1 MIPVSR
7 THSFLLCLALTAAAV
22 LLPLSPAAAQPDPEP
37 SASRVA
43 DSRLVLDGTSYSS
56 WHAFLRDRALD
67 PEDRRCGTPEPEMRR
82 VLYPAPDGA
91 ELPPPLPGV
100 ATAADCSA
108 GSTNPSSDYDT
119 TFRWVIPVVVHNL
132 LTSDCG
138 TGYLSDSNV
147 QGQID
152 ILNED
157 FQAILGSN
165 GENGNNLEIHFELA
179 TVDPD
184 GSPTSGINR
193 ICDTSWYQ
201 DGDAYY
207 DFLAWDPD
215 RYLNIYTNNAGG
227 FLGYVPFLPA
237 DAGGAFVGNNTDRV
251 VILHTAFGPDAPLVP
266 YNLGRTATHEVGHYL
281 GLEHTFH
288 GACGTQSSPGCY
300 ASGDLICDTNGESEP
315 YLGCAGPR
323 STCGTPDP
331 YTNYMNYAD
340 DPCMEEFTVE
350 QGRRMRCSLQHYRPD
365 LGTMEP
371 IAAGLIFTDGFESG
385 DVSVWSKASP

>member
-1 MIPVSR
+1 M
-7 THSFLLCLALTAAAV
+7 TAAR
-22 LLPLSPAAAQPDPEP
+22 PLSSPLLRVAAAAAILLATSLPVAALPQAEAASP
-37 SASRVA
+37 SAAGSRVVV
-43 DSRLVLDGTSYSS
+43 DDVPYPS
-56 WHAFLRDRALD
+56 WDAFLADRALD
-67 PEDRRCGTPEPEMRR
+67 ASERRCATPSPEIRR
-82 VLYPAPDGA
+82 VLYPAPDAA

-100 ATAADCSA
+100 ATAADCTAS
-108 GSTNPSSDYDT
+108 STNPSSDYDT

-138 TGYLSDSNV
+138 TGYLSDADV

-165 GENGNNLEIHFELA
+165 GENGTNLEIHFELA

-184 GSPTSGINR
+184 GSPTSGIER

-215 RYLNIYTNNAGG
+215 HYLNIYTNNASG

-237 DAGGAFVGNNTDRV
+237 DGGGAFVGNKTDRV
-251 VILHTAFGPDAPLVP
+251 VILHSAFGPNAPLTP
-266 YNLGRTATHEVGHYL
+266 YDLGRTATHEVGHYL

-288 GACGTQSSPGCY
+288 GGCGTQTSPGCY
-300 ASGDLICDTNGESEP
+300 TTGDLICDTNGESME
-315 YLGCAGPR
+315 YLGCTGPR
-323 STCGTPDP
+323 STCGTADP
-331 YTNYMNYAD
+331 YTNYMDYAD

-350 QGRRMRCSLQHYRPD
+350 QGRRMRCSLQHYRPN
-365 LGTMEP
+365 LGTMVP
-371 IAAGLIFTDGFESG
+371 LPASIIFTDGFESG
-385 DVSVWSKASP
+385 NVSAWSSSAP